1 MAAVINTNYLSLVA
15 QNNLNNSQSALGS
28 AIERLSSGLRI
39 NSAKDDAAGQAIAN
53 RFTANV
59 NGLTQA
65 ARNANDGISIAQ
77 TTEGAL
83 NEINNNLQR
92 VRELTVQAQNGTNSQ
107 SDLDSIQAEIQQRLD
122 EIDRVSAQTQ
132 FNGVNVL
139 AKDQSLSIQVGAND
153 GQTININLKGIT
165 AKSLG
170 LDGFNVNGKGTTQNR
185 TATVSDLVAAKG
197 AVSGNDYT
205 VTTKFDAVTADQ
217 AFSKL
222 SDGDTV
228 LVKGATGP
236 EDVKYTYDAASGSFT
251 YSSKYDSTGAEAA
264 TEAAKYVPSSGTVT
278 GTYDSKNGATVTFEV
293 DSAGKLT
300 IGGQAAYLTA
310 DGSLTTN
317 NTSGGGQAT
326 LDNLFGNTAGIGKNV
341 GAKLTIGGTTYTNV
355 AANNITYE
363 DTASKDTV
371 LNALKASPT
380 AGSTVT
386 LNDGV
391 LSATVTFGATTG
403 KSTDTYMD
411 NAGEFTQL
419 TGGQYDTV
427 YTVDPDTGTVTV
439 KSTDPD
445 VAGTKYED
453 QIGAKVYVNSNGKL
467 TTETTS
473 KGNLTADPLAALDKA
488 LSDVDSLRSDLGAI
502 QNRFES
508 TIANLNNT
516 VNNLSDARS
525 RIQDADYATEVSNM
539 TRAQILQQAGTAV
552 LAQANQVPQTVL
564 SLLR

>member
-92 VRELTVQAQNGTNSQ
+92 IRELTVQATNGTNSQ

-139 AKDQSLSIQVGAND
+139 AKDQSLTIQVGAND
-153 GQTININLKGIT
+153 GQTINISLKGIT

-170 LDGFNVNGKGTTQNR
+170 LDGFNVNGTGTTQNR
-185 TATVSDLVAAKG
+185 TATVSDLLAAKG
-197 AVSGNDYT
+197 SQIGTSNDYK
-205 VTTKFDAVTADQ
+205 VTTTFDAVTTAQ
-217 AFSKL
+217 AFGKL
-222 SDGDTV
+222 NDGDTV
-228 LVKGATGP
+228 SVDPGTGA
-236 EDVKYTYDAASGSFT
+236 VLYTYDAAAGNFT
-251 YSSKYDSTGAEAA
+251 FSNKIDGTTVTAA
-264 TEAAKYVPSSGTVT
+264 TEAAKYTPSTGTVT
-278 GTYDSKNGATVTFEV
+278 GVYDATGGATATFEV
-293 DSAGKLT
+293 DSTGKLS

-310 DGSLTTN
+310 AGELTTN
-317 NTSGGGQAT
+317 APGGGTQAT
-326 LDNLFGNTAGIGKNV
+326 LEDLFTQANTAANSTV
-341 GAKLTIGGTTYTNV
+341 TIGGTKYTNDGTDV
-355 AANNITYE
+355 TFT
-363 DTASKDTV
+363 DTISKDSLLTSATA
-371 LNALKASPT
+371 NGATINLK
-380 AGSTVT
+380 
-386 LNDGV
+386 DGL
-391 LSATVTFGATTG
+391 LSATITTDNTG
-403 KSTDTYMD
+403 KSTNTYVD
-411 NAGEFTQL
+411 NDGEFTSVN
-419 TGGQYDTV
+419 TFDTT

-439 KSTDPD
+439 KS
-445 VAGTKYED
+445 GTGTGKYEAD
-453 QIGAKVYVNSNGKL
+453 VGSTAYVSAAGQL
-467 TTETTS
+467 TTKTTS
-473 KGNLTADPLAALDKA
+473 TGGLTQNPLAALDKA

-552 LAQANQVPQTVL
+552 LAQANQVPQSVL